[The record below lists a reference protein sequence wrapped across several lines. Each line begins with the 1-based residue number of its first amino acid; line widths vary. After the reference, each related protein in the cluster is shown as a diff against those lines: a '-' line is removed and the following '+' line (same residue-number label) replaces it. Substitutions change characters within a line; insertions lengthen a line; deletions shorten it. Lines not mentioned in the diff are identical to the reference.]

1 MFDKKVENFL
11 KKHHILTLS
20 VCCENEIWSATC
32 FYAFDVN
39 RISLLIACDKNTK
52 HMQMALKNPNVSV
65 CIALETKIIGKIQ
78 GLQINGKISE
88 TQNKDCYFKTFP
100 YTKILNP
107 TIFEIKINFLEFTDN
122 NLGFGKKI
130 IWERS

>member
-88 TQNKDCYFKTFP
+88 T
-100 YTKILNP
+100 P
-107 TIFEIKINFLEFTDN
+107 TIFEIKINFLKFTDN